1 MTTPSPRPAA
11 DTPPAAAQTRS
22 EAAPL
27 MEPPEHAELPP
38 YAGAE
43 AEAGAGAEAAPSRR
57 RWFGPGVRAGLGFV
71 VVAALALFA
80 VAHFSDDDPRTAQV
94 GSCVHN
100 FGNDTAPQVLV
111 VDCRAA
117 NADTKVL
124 KVVHSSNKQE
134 CETEPG
140 LVATYSEEG
149 TSSIVILCLG
159 DNA

>member
-11 DTPPAAAQTRS
+11 DTPDAAAQTCS

-27 MEPPEHAELPP
+27 TEPPEHAELPP

-43 AEAGAGAEAAPSRR
+43 AEAGAEAAPSKR

-80 VAHFSDDDPRTAQV
+80 VAHFSGDDPRTAQV

-100 FGNDTAPQVLV
+100 FGSDTAPQVLV
-111 VDCRAA
+111 VDCKAA

-140 LVATYSEEG
+140 LVATYSEER
-149 TSSIVILCLG
+149 TTSIVILCLG